1 MKIVPARVSEAQARE
16 HFHRRRVGRMGR
28 LVARV
33 WPRGSS
39 RAQAVSWLELV
50 WMPHYLIELE
60 AASRKGN
67 AALHLAVDAYAGS
80 FTIVDLERPLEEC
93 EPDEETF
100 PPRMTP
106 EEAEFTGRQ
115 ELIRAIMR
123 RRGHRDR
130 PTPQAT
136 TSVDLFYYPFWVYY
150 YERLPGAIDIAV
162 LDAAAGEKAGPKMKA
177 AVLEAFAAAS
187 ARKQAR

>member
-1 MKIVPARVSEAQARE
+1 MKIVPARVTETQARE
-16 HFHRRRVGRMGR
+16 HFHKRRVGRMGR
-28 LVARV
+28 LVGRL
-33 WPRGSS
+33 WHRGSS
-39 RAQAVSWLELV
+39 RREAISRIELV

-60 AASRKGN
+60 ATSRKGS
-67 AALHLAVDAYAGS
+67 AALHLTVDAYAGS
-80 FTIVDLERPLEEC
+80 FTIVDLERPLEEAQ
-93 EPDEETF
+93 PSEEIF
-100 PPRMTP
+100 PPRMTA
-106 EEAEFTGRQ
+106 EEAEVIGRQ

-177 AVLEAFAAAS
+177 AVLDAFATAS
-187 ARKQAR
+187 ARKQSG

>member
-1 MKIVPARVSEAQARE
+1 M
-16 HFHRRRVGRMGR
+16 
-28 LVARV
+28 
-33 WPRGSS
+33 PR
-39 RAQAVSWLELV
+39 LELI

-60 AASRKGN
+60 ATSRKGS

-80 FTIVDLERPLEEC
+80 FTIVDLERPLEEAQ
-93 EPDEETF
+93 PGEETF
-100 PPRMTP
+100 PPRMTA
-106 EEAEFTGRQ
+106 EEAEFVGRQ

-130 PTPQAT
+130 PIPQGT
-136 TSVDLFYYPFWVYY
+136 TSVDLFYYPFWVCY

-177 AVLEAFAAAS
+177 AVLEAFVVAGAQKRS
-187 ARKQAR
+187 G